1 MARSGK
7 DIKLICLVCNRTHG
21 TRIASNCALH
31 VKSEVPNMP
40 FCLWRGDSN
49 WLFCYD
55 HGQANINPP
64 LVGFWEK
71 SVSDILVL
79 VIYELD
85 FALLVQGNF
94 VIFKLVNIF
103 LVSPT
108 FTINQQNKYAFGLIP
123 GQYCLVSSLHLL
135 LTALLAGKQLYKN
148 HMLVLFQTPCAHNQ
162 CSIYENVYSPLV
174 FFHLVIFWQW
184 KWIMSCSTS

>member
-1 MARSGK
+1 M
-7 DIKLICLVCNRTHG
+7 
-21 TRIASNCALH
+21 
-31 VKSEVPNMP
+31 
-40 FCLWRGDSN
+40 
-49 WLFCYD
+49 
-55 HGQANINPP
+55 
-64 LVGFWEK
+64 
-71 SVSDILVL
+71 

-123 GQYCLVSSLHLL
+123 GQYCLVSSLHHILL
-135 LTALLAGKQLYKN
+135 RALLAGKQLYKN

-162 CSIYENVYSPLV
+162 CCIYENVYSPLV
-174 FFHLVIFWQW
+174 FFSFGYFLTMKMNYVLLNLIACMDLRSHFGTCQACL
-184 KWIMSCSTS
+184 SCQD